1 MPGSGKGI
9 LIAEDDEEIRRLL
22 AVVFRLENF
31 VVFEAEDGIDA
42 REIFKQHANEIHL
55 VITDLGLPGLG
66 GVELIEQIRAISP
79 SVKIIGASG
88 FGKSNVVEEVM
99 NAGGD
104 DFLSKPFNTEDLMSL
119 THRLLQNGG
128 AL

>member
-1 MPGSGKGI
+1 MPGSGKGV

-31 VVFEAEDGIDA
+31 VVYEAEDGIEA
-42 REIFKQHANEIHL
+42 KEIFTRHADAIHL

-66 GVELIEQIRAISP
+66 GVELIEQIRTISQ

-104 DFLSKPFNTEDLMSL
+104 EFLSKPFNTEDLMSL
-119 THRLLQNGG
+119 IRRLLQNGST
-128 AL
+128 A